1 MTYAITE
8 QLRVTPLGKHI
19 GAQIDGIDLAA
30 PLDADTV
37 AFIKDAWER
46 HLVLRFRGQ
55 GHLSLQGQIAFSRH
69 FGALDQRPIASQA
82 MHASVQQLPEEIAV
96 I

>member
-1 MTYAITE
+1 MTNATTE
-8 QLRVTPLGKHI
+8 QLRVIPLGQTI

-37 AFIKDAWER
+37 AFLKDAWER

-55 GHLSLQGQIAFSRH
+55 SHLSLQGQIAFSRH
-69 FGALDQRPIASQA
+69 FANSTSAPSRQRPCTPACS
-82 MHASVQQLPEEIAV
+82 SCPRRLP
-96 I
+96 